1 MTLIPSFR
9 MLIPQATT
17 KKVESYLDART
28 GKSGVLFNCVI
39 CPANVDPAD
48 SPDKYPCIVG
58 DIL

>member
-1 MTLIPSFR
+1 